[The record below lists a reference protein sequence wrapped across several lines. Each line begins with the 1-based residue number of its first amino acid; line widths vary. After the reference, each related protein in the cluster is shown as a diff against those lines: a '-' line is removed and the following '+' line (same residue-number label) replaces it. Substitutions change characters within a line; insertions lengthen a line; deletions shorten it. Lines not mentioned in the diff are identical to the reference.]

1 MESIDP
7 FERPAADG
15 GTADTEV
22 AALPG
27 VEEQLKAA
35 REETLRVMA
44 EMDNQR
50 KRLQRDVDAARKYG
64 TEKLLADLLPVCDGL
79 EAGLRAEGDPAKLRE
94 GMELTLRMLLKS
106 AASHGLQVIDPAG
119 KPFDPHLHQAVSMV
133 ESPKHPPGTVVNV
146 FQKGYGLNDR
156 LLRPAMVAV
165 VKDPSH

>member
-7 FERPAADG
+7 FERPPADFG
-15 GTADTEV
+15 PETPDT
-22 AALPG
+22 AALDLD
-27 VEEQLKAA
+27 EQVKAA

-106 AASHGLQVIDPAG
+106 AAAHGLQVIDPAG
-119 KPFDPHLHQAVSMV
+119 ERFDPTVHQAVSMV
-133 ESPKHPPGTVVNV
+133 DSPKHPPGMVVNV

-165 VKDPSH
+165 SRDPAA